1 MYVGLQK
8 NYKPHAYGI
17 ETRYQST
24 KATNPAKKEL
34 KTTATK
40 RGPVPSSGEPF
51 ERESQ
56 KREVL
61 VRTNLLDGLQLL
73 R

>member
-1 MYVGLQK
+1 MVSKLGISLRKQLVLQ
-8 NYKPHAYGI
+8 
-17 ETRYQST
+17 
-24 KATNPAKKEL
+24 KKEL
-34 KTTATK
+34 KTIATK
-40 RGPVPSSGEPF
+40 RVPVPSSGEPF